1 MRHMPNAPDPGEGE
15 GRPFIIEHR
24 RGFSAPGRFEPA
36 ARLAVEPYLRTSGLL
51 SLMSDGQARLLLAL
65 LTFVSPNG
73 QVQATA
79 RELARALGLP
89 VPLTAWKLDRF
100 AKRRFRD
107 QVFVYRIDRR
117 EGESVYALSRH
128 VVAREHAPEPPADP
142 PPIVAAGREAVV
154 AESRARYSQPRE
166 AVEAEVMRQLGH
178 AAEELADTPQG
189 SAYRQLRA
197 LGMAPADIGRL
208 LATYGTAD
216 VLQQLAW
223 LPERRAKH
231 PLRYL
236 LAALRDGYAGPQHFP
251 AGRAAGGTDGS
262 DGAAPHDQ
270 PLSHNHHD

>member
-1 MRHMPNAPDPGEGE
+1 MPHAPDPQGGQV
-15 GRPFIIEHR
+15 RPFIIEHR
-24 RGFSAPGRFEPA
+24 KGFSAPGRFEPA

-51 SLMSDGQARLLLAL
+51 TLMTDGQARLLLAL
-65 LTFVSPNG
+65 LTFVSANG

-89 VPLTAWKLDRF
+89 VPVVAWRLDRF
-100 AKRRFRD
+100 AGRRFHD
-107 QVFVYRIDRR
+107 QVLVYRIDRR
-117 EGESVYALSRH
+117 DGESVYALSRH
-128 VVAREHAPEPPADP
+128 VVTREHAPEPAAGP

-166 AVEAEVMRQLGH
+166 VVEAEVMLQLGH
-178 AAEELADTPQG
+178 AVEELADTPQG

-197 LGMAPADIGRL
+197 LGMGPADVGRL

-216 VLQQLAW
+216 VLQQLTW

-251 AGRAAGGTDGS
+251 AGRQAGGPAGRDS
-262 DGAAPHDQ
+262 AAPQDQ
-270 PLSHNHHD
+270 PANQNYND